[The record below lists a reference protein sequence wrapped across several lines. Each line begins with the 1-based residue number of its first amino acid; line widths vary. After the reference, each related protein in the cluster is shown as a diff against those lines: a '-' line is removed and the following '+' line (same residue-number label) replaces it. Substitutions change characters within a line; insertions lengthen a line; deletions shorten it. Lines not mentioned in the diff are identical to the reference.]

1 VLKVSRRW
9 DHIRYVTCLLLGVT
23 ADNGSKLERAT
34 KQRLLRKAV
43 SLMGMEEL
51 AAALSVPVN
60 LLDAWITGKAS
71 MPDEKLS
78 VLADLL
84 ETFGRPEKG

>member
-1 VLKVSRRW
+1 
-9 DHIRYVTCLLLGVT
+9 
-23 ADNGSKLERAT
+23 
-34 KQRLLRKAV
+34 
-43 SLMGMEEL
+43 MGMEEL